1 MHDGASVWFYLD
13 EKVTEKRIT
22 KGGVFL
28 SLDPQIYIGG
38 GDNFVK
44 TRGKMVLPYCIYST
58 SKSYT
63 SSHEHSSRE

>member
-44 TRGKMVLPYCIYST
+44 TRGKMLLPYCTYN
-58 SKSYT
+58 T